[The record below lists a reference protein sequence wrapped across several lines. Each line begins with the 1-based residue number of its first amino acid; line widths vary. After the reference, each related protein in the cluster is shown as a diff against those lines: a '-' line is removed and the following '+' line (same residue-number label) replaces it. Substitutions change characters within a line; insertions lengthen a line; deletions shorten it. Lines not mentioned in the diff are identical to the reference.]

1 MCIYMCFIRKNLT
14 YQASHV
20 PGFLSFLSTLRS
32 PIIFIFFKAIRH
44 CRICQLRSSKRFWDC
59 GVHRKLYKNISSY
72 FICQVH
78 ILVPLPVFQNPR
90 ATISFF
96 LVPRVRSLDPLGKF
110 CQSDK
115 TNPLFSFSFF
125 FCPIGNE
132 KRNTRPFRLF
142 TLRSLGSSFATLLI
156 LSSL

>member
-1 MCIYMCFIRKNLT
+1 MFHSKE
-14 YQASHV
+14 SHISGV
-20 PGFLSFLSTLRS
+20 SRS
-32 PIIFIFFKAIRH
+32 RLFVFSLYVAFPDNFHFFKAIRH

-96 LVPRVRSLDPLGKF
+96 LVPRVRSLDPLDKF

-115 TNPLFSFSFF
+115 TNPHFSFFFF

-132 KRNTRPFRLF
+132 KRKLDRFVCSLYARLV
-142 TLRSLGSSFATLLI
+142 LLSLLC
-156 LSSL
+156 